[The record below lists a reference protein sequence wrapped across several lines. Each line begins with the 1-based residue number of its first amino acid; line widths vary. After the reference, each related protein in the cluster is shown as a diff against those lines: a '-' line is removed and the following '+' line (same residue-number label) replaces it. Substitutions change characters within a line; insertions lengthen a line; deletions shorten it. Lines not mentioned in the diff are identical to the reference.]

1 MTQTGHAGVVDS
13 YELSPTQEGMLFHS
27 LLREATGV
35 DLEQIVCTVR
45 GPFDEHAF
53 VAAFHEVATRHAIL
67 RTRFSHDGV
76 GRPVQEVV
84 ETVAI
89 PVERLDLAQVE
100 SSERPRRF
108 DQSVALDRARGIDL
122 GRAADTQLRGARRGA
137 RPGLRTKRGAAAPE
151 RRCPRAWDLERVR
164 IRRAQRRAL
173 PGGLVTQAPP
183 TNDIALTERRHAR

>member
-76 GRPVQEVV
+76 GRPVQV
-84 ETVAI
+84 
-89 PVERLDLAQVE
+89 Q
-100 SSERPRRF
+100 
-108 DQSVALDRARGIDL
+108 QH
-122 GRAADTQLRGARRGA
+122 
-137 RPGLRTKRGAAAPE
+137 PGG
-151 RRCPRAWDLERVR
+151 CPL
-164 IRRAQRRAL
+164 AL
-173 PGGLVTQAPP
+173 PFPEVDGRQGHGQAV
-183 TNDIALTERRHAR
+183 AGRRPLRVLQARSWRGVS